1 MTLIEVEG
9 ASNDRIHPG
18 TTLVLKFSHVT
29 NMPSVRRPSDLSKII
44 SFLPEHLNNVSVFGL
59 WDDSQTLAIVF
70 PNGAYQLNSS
80 DFCGTKDVKLTFV
93 GKDRGLLKSLKHC
106 IFRSKI
112 VLAYS
117 CQSCDYGICHFSGIP
132 CRVTGTYT
140 IEYEKPAEPSNM
152 PTSNGIVVDEE
163 TIVVDWA
170 VVALAILCI
179 FITAAAVTVMGWRY
193 KRLVD

>member
-1 MTLIEVEG
+1 M
-9 ASNDRIHPG
+9 
-18 TTLVLKFSHVT
+18 VLKFSHET

-80 DFCGTKDVKLTFV
+80 DFCGTKDVKITFA
-93 GKDRGLLKSLKHC
+93 GKDRGLLKAIYAFSATK
-106 IFRSKI
+106 IF
-112 VLAYS
+112 LANS
-117 CQSCDYGICHFSGIP
+117 CQSCHYGICHFSGIP

-140 IEYEKPAEPSNM
+140 IEYEKPAAPSNM
-152 PTSNGIVVDEE
+152 PTSDGIVVDEE

-179 FITAAAVTVMGWRY
+179 FITAAAVTVIGWRY
-193 KRLVD
+193 KRLVDI